1 MACPAII
8 TGNQFLLRVLTHI
21 DCQAQVIGSYGYQ
34 ALGQPGSLASTL
46 MTGLLTLFVAIYGL
60 RLLFGPTPGARD
72 IVFDVLKVGIVL
84 TLAFSWPVFRT
95 LVYDVT
101 LKGPGEIAGVIGGGS
116 AAPGFAE
123 RLQAADNS
131 MVRLTEIGMGRNTGQ
146 FLSEQGPGANFAG
159 TALQDESSLGLA
171 RLSYLSGVIGSLA
184 LLRIAAALLLAL
196 TPLVAGLL
204 LFSPSRGLAAGWS
217 RGLVLT
223 MAGSLGAAL
232 VLWVELSIL
241 EPWLAD
247 ALRVRGLGYATPSAP
262 TELLAIT
269 LAFTLVQF
277 AMIWLLARVAFY
289 RGWPTMPD
297 WSWHEPG
304 QGALQ
309 DRSLPAS
316 PHGGAQI
323 LRAERISNSIETTI
337 RREQGL
343 IDGRF
348 DRLAAQGPA
357 SSAQGGQLVPYS
369 GELRLGSSYRR
380 TAQRHS
386 RAGAR
391 RDETR

>member
-8 TGNQFLLRVLTHI
+8 TGDQFLLRVLTHI
-21 DCQAQVIGSYGYQ
+21 DCQALVIGSYGYQ

-46 MTGLLTLFVAIYGL
+46 MTGLLTLFIAIYGL
-60 RLLFGPTPGARD
+60 RLLFGPAPGARD

-84 TLAFSWPVFRT
+84 TLAFSWPAFRT

-146 FLSEQGPGANFAG
+146 FLSDQGPGANFAG

-196 TPLVAGLL
+196 TPLVAGLV
-204 LFSPSRGLAAGWS
+204 LFSPSRGLAAGWI

-232 VLWVELSIL
+232 VLWVEMSIL

-297 WSWHEPG
+297 WTWREPG
-304 QGALQ
+304 QSTLQ
-309 DRSLPAS
+309 DRSLFAS
-316 PHGGAQI
+316 PQGGAQI
-323 LRAERISNSIETTI
+323 VRAERISNSIETTI

-348 DRLAAQGPA
+348 DRFTAQGPA
-357 SSAQGGQLVPYS
+357 SSAQGGQLAPYS
-369 GELRLGSSYRR
+369 GEPRLGSSYRR